1 MAYLWVTVVSNKLG
15 RCFDLTA
22 PFTSV
27 SVFGSIDGILCLGVG
42 NEKLGGCTDGDP
54 CTMNADLPDEI
65 AKTWPKGLAKVELG
79 GVNLGGHRNCSI
91 DASVAETPDGAI
103 SLAYVITA

>member
-1 MAYLWVTVVSNKLG
+1 
-15 RCFDLTA
+15 
-22 PFTSV
+22 
-27 SVFGSIDGILCLGVG
+27 
-42 NEKLGGCTDGDP
+42 
-54 CTMNADLPDEI
+54 MNADLPDEI